1 MKIIK
6 LSSGTEVYLLKAKL
20 SETMKAVAK
29 MSEEGADRIGP
40 IIDILKTSLYY
51 SSTKELA
58 DPDLVCSNLEE
69 MAMLI
74 EEAVNLNF
82 PKEVTKGE

>member
-1 MKIIK
+1 MKTIK

-20 SETMKAVAK
+20 SEVMKAVVK
-29 MSEEGADRIGP
+29 MSDEGADQISP

-58 DPDLVCSNLEE
+58 DPDLVCSTLEE

-74 EEAVNLNF
+74 EATIEMNF
-82 PKEVTKGE
+82 PKEATVGE